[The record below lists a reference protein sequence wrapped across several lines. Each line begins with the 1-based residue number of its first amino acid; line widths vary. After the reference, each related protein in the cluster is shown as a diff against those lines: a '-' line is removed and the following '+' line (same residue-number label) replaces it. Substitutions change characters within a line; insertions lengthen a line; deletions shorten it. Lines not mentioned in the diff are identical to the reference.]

1 MNSTICRIGVFYDGS
16 YVTKAQN
23 YFCSKQKG
31 WLYFTP
37 FHELI
42 KHFIEKEEPG
52 YSKYKI
58 VYAYWHQ
65 GLFPAHKAEHKH
77 LEKDRKRDI
86 DLLKANI
93 QFKPQE
99 VSELQGEKGV
109 DVALA
114 LDALELGI
122 AGKIDVA
129 VLVTGDGDFVPLVKK
144 LAQYR
149 IRVATVYFEYK
160 NEHNGNN
167 YESFVDQFLKDLS
180 DYYLDINSLEG
191 NPEYTTL
198 FHQLF
203 RKREA

>member
-1 MNSTICRIGVFYDGS
+1 L
-16 YVTKAQN
+16 
-23 YFCSKQKG
+23 
-31 WLYFTP
+31 LY
-37 FHELI
+37 
-42 KHFIEKEEPG
+42 
-52 YSKYKI
+52 S
-58 VYAYWHQ
+58 
-65 GLFPAHKAEHKH
+65 
-77 LEKDRKRDI
+77 
-86 DLLKANI
+86 
-93 QFKPQE
+93 
-99 VSELQGEKGV
+99 
-109 DVALA
+109 
-114 LDALELGI
+114 
-122 AGKIDVA
+122 
-129 VLVTGDGDFVPLVKK
+129 PLVKK